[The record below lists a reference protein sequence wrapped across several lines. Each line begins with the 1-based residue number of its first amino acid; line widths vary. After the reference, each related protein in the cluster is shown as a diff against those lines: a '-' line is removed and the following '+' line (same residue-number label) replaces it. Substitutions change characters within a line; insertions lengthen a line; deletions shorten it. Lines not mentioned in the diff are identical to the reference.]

1 MPGMPAAM
9 AASSGPST
17 APESPAAGAPPAR
30 DSSDGDASDDSD
42 ARPSDGATQ
51 SGVLTAGAWDD
62 NLNYDRFK
70 RYRARLLQRNLPGVM
85 SSTDD
90 EHDAAHDK
98 FSATRDARSLLDI
111 SLVIDT
117 TGSMGDEIS
126 YLQTE
131 FLALSQSIEDLYP
144 DSDQRWS
151 LVAYRDMGDAYLTR
165 EYDFDSDV
173 ATFRD
178 RLGEQAAS
186 GGGDFPEAPDAAL
199 AAMTNLNW
207 RDGEDV
213 ARLVFWVADAPH
225 HEQNASAMT
234 EAIRDS
240 ANLDVHV
247 YPVASSGIE
256 ELTELTMRSA
266 AQLTGGRYLFLTD
279 DSGIG
284 GEHKEPTIP
293 CYFVTRLDTA
303 ILRMVDIELSG
314 VYHEPAAD
322 DVRRTGGDPKSG
334 RCTLES
340 GEDVQS
346 F

>member
-1 MPGMPAAM
+1 M
-9 AASSGPST
+9 T
-17 APESPAAGAPPAR
+17 APPAAGATPPASPSGAPPAEESA
-30 DSSDGDASDDSD
+30 DGDFAADGDA
-42 ARPSDGATQ
+42 AKPRPSGGATQ

-70 RYRARLLQRNLPGVM
+70 RYRARLLQRGLPGALP
-85 SSTDD
+85 STDD

-117 TGSMGDEIS
+117 TGSMGDEID

-151 LVAYRDMGDAYLTR
+151 LVVYRDVGDAYVTH
-165 EYDFDSDV
+165 EYDFEGDV
-173 ATFRD
+173 ASFRD
-178 RLGEQAAS
+178 RLGEQVAS
-186 GGGDFPEAPDAAL
+186 GGGDFPEAPEAAL
-199 AAMTNLNW
+199 AAMTNLDW
-207 RDGEDV
+207 RDGNDV

-225 HEQNASAMT
+225 HEQNARAMT
-234 EAIRDS
+234 EALRDS
-240 ANLDVHV
+240 ASLDVHI
-247 YPVASSGIE
+247 YPVASSGIDD
-256 ELTELTMRSA
+256 LTELTMRSA

-279 DSGIG
+279 DSGVG
-284 GEHKEPTIP
+284 GEHQEPTIP

-322 DVRRTGGDPKSG
+322 EVLRTGGDPKSG

-340 GEDVQS
+340 GENVQS